1 MGRGRTPG
9 TSQATILKPGFTLA
23 QHRELGETLGAM
35 QQTALGVRQLIREH
49 VGSATQEYGTA
60 TRVSRAIQ
68 DLQTVLLHEA
78 VPLDELRAIYA
89 HGRASNAAH
98 PRQRGRDR
106 GERRRLRP
114 GHQPALWGRGVD
126 RRPPQQYDGD
136 LPGRLE

>member
-78 VPLDELRAIYA
+78 VGHYIDAVPLDELRAIYA
-89 HGRASNAAH
+89 HGEG
-98 PRQRGRDR
+98 Q
-106 GERRRLRP
+106 
-114 GHQPALWGRGVD
+114 
-126 RRPPQQYDGD
+126 
-136 LPGRLE
+136 